1 MQVVSLSDDDEGMV
15 DMWLQEEQIASER
28 QLELL
33 RIAAEHRHYATI
45 AAGTTRPASSL
56 ASRTGLTAG
65 RRALGQLLVRS
76 GELVAG
82 ASLLELERA

>member
-1 MQVVSLSDDDEGMV
+1 MQVVSFSDDDEGMA
-15 DMWLQEEQIASER
+15 DMWLQEEQIAAER

-33 RIAAEHRHYATI
+33 HIAAERRFYATV
-45 AAGTTRPASSL
+45 AAGAARPASSL
-56 ASRTGLTAG
+56 ANRTGLTAG